1 MSWLG
6 MRLVG
11 LEGTSNMRAWGLAI
25 LSMVAGVAFLV
36 TAMIAIPLLTLLV
49 VLYSVLLAILG
60 IGG

>member
-1 MSWLG
+1 
-6 MRLVG
+6 MR
-11 LEGTSNMRAWGLAI
+11 TWGLAV
-25 LSMVAGVAFLV
+25 LSAVIGTAFLV